1 MKNTGIEHSVESVYF
16 PRVRSSILSPSLRQ
30 TPFSDPG
37 TTLLRFCDEVEQ
49 KKPGPEGGKKKVH
62 YSRPSKSPKAISVLM
77 PKELCLALGPVG
89 LLSPSEGGLTTP
101 TPTGRKHTPGSQS
114 AIQLCSAKSPPAV
127 LDGLSFT
134 VWTDGRL
141 PSDGHPLRAH
151 GIRHQ
156 GVRLRTGGPGTR
168 VWAPPEESFPRHSSF
183 SANGPVSC

>member
-16 PRVRSSILSPSLRQ
+16 PRVRLSILSPSLRQ

-101 TPTGRKHTPGSQS
+101 TPHRQKAYPWLPVGDSALLREEPACRVGRP
-114 AIQLCSAKSPPAV
+114 V
-127 LDGLSFT
+127 LHCVDR
-134 VWTDGRL
+134 RL
-141 PSDGHPLRAH
+141 
-151 GIRHQ
+151 
-156 GVRLRTGGPGTR
+156 
-168 VWAPPEESFPRHSSF
+168 APE
-183 SANGPVSC
+183 